1 MAQISCIF
9 GLIGFQCIP
18 GIHIIYIYIYTTLKS
33 YHRYQK
39 KLRSLRGVLP
49 FPNHDFGAGWI
60 PWLQSSKFYPR
71 KITPLKI
78 LTAGVPCPHGGFL
91 VQIGFPFFSW
101 VRFVGDFP
109 LKIFQGCKLAINN
122 PAPGCFERAKI
133 AFTPLKTNISPK
145 KVTISVGNT
154 SSNHHF
160 SGDMLVFRGGCFSHC
175 IDESEARKGFFV
187 AAINCCIT
195 AIHMEHQGRST
206 PYIGAELIPP
216 WDPFMI
222 DTLRKGVEKKN
233 YWIGLMS
240 LSPIV
245 WK

>member
-1 MAQISCIF
+1 M
-9 GLIGFQCIP
+9 
-18 GIHIIYIYIYTTLKS
+18 
-33 YHRYQK
+33 
-39 KLRSLRGVLP
+39 
-49 FPNHDFGAGWI
+49 
-60 PWLQSSKFYPR
+60 
-71 KITPLKI
+71 
-78 LTAGVPCPHGGFL
+78 

-109 LKIFQGCKLAINN
+109 LKIFQECKLAIKN

-133 AFTPLKTNISPK
+133 AFTPLKTNMSPK

-175 IDESEARKGFFV
+175 IDESEATKGFFV

-222 DTLRKGVEKKN
+222 ETLRKGVEKKLLN
-233 YWIGLMS
+233 WVDEFIPYCMEIIGFDRPKSHTS
-240 LSPIV
+240 LSLYQRIRGRNFDIQRFAKCVGVDDRTTKIV
-245 WK
+245 PTYITLK